1 MEEIFLKDIANLG
14 GFALLSGFVIWKLW
28 NDYTKRL
35 DKNDQRHEKVYETH
49 LDNAKN
55 QTTAINELNKNVQ
68 SSGLLLFKELKS
80 ITEDMRKLATQD
92 SINKNHSAVIT
103 DLEKKHKIVMDA
115 ISQMEKRLT
124 TILNEKYENGTN

>member
-55 QTTAINELNKNVQ
+55 QTNAITELNKNVQ

-92 SINKNHSAVIT
+92 SINKNHTAV
-103 DLEKKHKIVMDA
+103 M
-115 ISQMEKRLT
+115 ISISEMEKRLT
-124 TILNEKYENGTN
+124 AIIETKFKENE